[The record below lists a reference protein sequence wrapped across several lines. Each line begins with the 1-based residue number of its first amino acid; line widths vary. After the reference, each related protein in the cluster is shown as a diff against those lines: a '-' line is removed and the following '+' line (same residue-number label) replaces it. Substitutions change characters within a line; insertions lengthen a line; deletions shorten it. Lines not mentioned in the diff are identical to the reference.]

1 MVLTPG
7 PLPGYYIEAETGIA
21 LDKTAQNPTP
31 EGNERCF
38 IKDCIAAW
46 LGLTIANPR
55 IGTFGKSEPANP
67 AQTNE
72 KRMFA
77 LRGQRGSYQYKILLI
92 PGTGIPVKY
101 YKTGVAGVTNQVIQ
115 RNSFSISLS
124 RTIGVAELRSW
135 LISGT
140 GANGKGAIKPEI
152 TEQIMGLVTPWDRK
166 YIWRTPLISEPAFPE
181 LNTDVHTVAQM
192 GAAAPAP

>member
-1 MVLTPG
+1 MALRPG

-21 LDKTAQNPTP
+21 KDKTAQNPTP
-31 EGNERCF
+31 EGNERCY
-38 IKDCIAAW
+38 IKDCVAAW
-46 LGLTIANPR
+46 LGLTVATPR
-55 IGTFGKSEPANP
+55 IGSFGASTPANA

-77 LRGQRGSYQYKILLI
+77 IRGQRGSYQYKVLLI

-101 YKTGVAGVTNQVIQ
+101 YKTGFAGVTNEVIQ

-135 LISGT
+135 LISGA
-140 GANGKGAIKPEI
+140 GANSKGVIKPDVSK
-152 TEQIMGLVTPWDRK
+152 QIMGLVTPWDRK
-166 YIWRTPLISEPAFPE
+166 YIWRTPLIPEPSFGDME
-181 LNTDVHTVAQM
+181 TTVHTVAQL
-192 GAAAPAP
+192 GADTPAP